1 MRYQSF
7 IISQAML
14 PKPLLLALAFRSISL
29 LFPQTYFQPDEYWQ
43 SLEVAHEYVFG
54 YGFLTWE
61 WRDLPDGGRLRGWI
75 WPGVFV
81 IIYRFLQITGLDDTR
96 LLVCPTF
103 LGMRGADD

>member
-1 MRYQSF
+1 MRYHSS
-7 IISQAML
+7 IIPLAML
-14 PKPLLLALAFRSISL
+14 PTTLLLALAYRSISL
-29 LFPQTYFQPDEYWQ
+29 LFPQTFFQPDEYWQ

-81 IIYRFLQITGLDDTR
+81 MIYRFLQITGLDDTR
-96 LLVCPTF
+96 LLVRFCLLITVW
-103 LGMRGADD
+103 MIS